1 MLFSA
6 KPSDIKA
13 LYRGLSAEGKRNA
26 RTAVL
31 QEAFSKV
38 GGNFEN
44 LSPDQFKRQLIRLGS
59 PIGVFFSGQDL
70 KAVEGLT
77 RALKM
82 TEQAGRAGV
91 SPPTGVQA
99 VPVVGA
105 AVLTDILGGAGA
117 GIVGGATI
125 GGIARLYESAPVR
138 NILLKLPQTTK
149 GSPQEQELIKQLT
162 VALRAEKAAEE
173 QPQAAPQ

>member
-1 MLFSA
+1 
-6 KPSDIKA
+6 
-13 LYRGLSAEGKRNA
+13 
-26 RTAVL
+26 
-31 QEAFSKV
+31 
-38 GGNFEN
+38 
-44 LSPDQFKRQLIRLGS
+44 
-59 PIGVFFSGQDL
+59 
-70 KAVEGLT
+70 
-77 RALKM
+77 
-82 TEQAGRAGV
+82 
-91 SPPTGVQA
+91 VQA